1 MSLTLACS
9 ISAMAPGLT
18 TSFQAS
24 GGVEPYIYTVQ
35 SAGAGG
41 VINSSTGIYTA
52 PPAMNSNPKRTTD
65 VIRATDDMGNFT
77 TLPILITN
85 PLGLFCDVI
94 QKEMELDAGR
104 VYLWDQK
111 LNQPNDSGLYVAVG
125 VISCKPFANTISYDG
140 SGGGLDAV
148 QSVNMLATLSI
159 DAISRGPEARDRKEE
174 IILALNSVYAQ
185 SQQEL
190 NSFYIGKLPPGGQFV
205 NLSQVDG
212 AAIPYRFNISIN
224 MQYFVSKL
232 KPATYFDDFA
242 PVPVT
247 PQP

>member
-9 ISAMAPGLT
+9 ISAMAPGLS

-111 LNQPNDSGLYVAVG
+111 LNQPNDSGLYIAVG

-140 SGGGLDAV
+140 SGGGLDAI